1 MSEEDK
7 SVAGHGDTAES
18 ATLERVD
25 IAALSEVAACL
36 ATLSGSDQILEGVT
50 SVLKRRLGLAG
61 CRAWVRTPDGA
72 GFHAIGPLG
81 DRVPSD
87 LLPASALRADSL
99 GALDA
104 GEEGWIHAPFDY
116 EGERLGLL
124 EAKSAEG
131 TGEVAIHTL
140 LSVVASFI
148 APLLGAI
155 ELYEDLA
162 SEIAL
167 RTREIEDQRKFI
179 GKIIDSLPH
188 GLYVIDRDYRIQ
200 AWNLKRETGTQGV
213 SRKEAIGR
221 TVFDVLHRQSR
232 QLLQREFD
240 RVFETGQVQQMEI
253 PSRSSDEV
261 KHYRISKI
269 PMRLSDAEV
278 THVITIGEDISDWK
292 KMYQRVAESEKL
304 AAVGQLAAGVMHEI
318 NNPLATIGACIE
330 AISGRRL
337 ELPSQSHKWFDEY
350 ITIINSELERC
361 QSIIDGLLDFSRPKA
376 KVKSP
381 VQINQIVEDAAF
393 LARHHQKFAKIDLDL
408 RVKEGL
414 PIIRANAEQLIQ
426 ALLALLINAIDAI
439 ETSGLI
445 TVTTGLNAER
455 SDEVVVTIRDTGP
468 GIQLE
473 DVTKIFEPFYTTKE
487 PGHGTGLGLSICYG
501 IIQQHHGRIL
511 VESPADGGALFKV
524 ILPVN
529 PPAE

>member
-1 MSEEDK
+1 MSKADK
-7 SVAGHGDTAES
+7 SVEGHSDTAES
-18 ATLERVD
+18 ATLERLDV
-25 IAALSEVAACL
+25 AVLSEVAACL

-72 GFHAIGPLG
+72 GFHAVGPVG
-81 DRVPSD
+81 GRVPGD
-87 LLPASALRADSL
+87 LLPASAVRAGSL
-99 GALDA
+99 EVFDA
-104 GEEGWIHAPFDY
+104 GEEGWIHAPLDN

-124 EAKSAEG
+124 EAKTAEG
-131 TGEVAIHTL
+131 ADEATIRALMSLVAGF
-140 LSVVASFI
+140 V
-148 APLLGAI
+148 APLLGSI

-167 RTREIEDQRKFI
+167 RTREIKEQRKFI
-179 GKIIDSLPH
+179 GKIVDSLPH

-213 SRKEAIGR
+213 SRKEAIGQK
-221 TVFDVLHRQSR
+221 VFDVLYRQPK

-240 RVFETGQVQQMEI
+240 RVFETGQVQQMEV
-253 PSRSSDEV
+253 PSRSSDEAR
-261 KHYRISKI
+261 HYRISKI
-269 PMRLSDAEV
+269 PMRLSDEEV

-337 ELPSQSHKWFDEY
+337 ELPPQSHKWFDEY
-350 ITIINSELERC
+350 ITIIDSELERC
-361 QSIIDGLLDFSRPKA
+361 QAIIDGLLDFSRPKA
-376 KVKSP
+376 KLKSP
-381 VQINQIVEDAAF
+381 VQINQIVEDASF
-393 LARHHQKFAKIDLDL
+393 LARHHQKFTNIDLDL

-426 ALLALLINAIDAI
+426 AFLALLINAIDAI

-445 TVTTGLNAER
+445 TVTTGLDAER
-455 SDEVVVTIRDTGP
+455 SDEVVVAIRDTGP

-473 DVTKIFEPFYTTKE
+473 DATKIFEPFYTTKE

-501 IIQQHHGRIL
+501 IVQQHHGRIL